1 VFEGL
6 CVDVNQDDLTEY
18 RKAKD
23 EYFRTGHDSP
33 LGHGDRSGFEG
44 LEYFDPRPDLVFT
57 VPIRPGD
64 GSEVRVRT
72 SDEAEKVYRKA
83 GSVEFEVGGAPVT
96 LALYDTGH
104 TGLFIP
110 FRDATSGLSTYGAGR
125 YLDVE
130 PNEDGTVTIDFNLA
144 YNPSCVYSDGWSC
157 PIPPSEN
164 RLSIPIEAGEKM
176 YARPD

>member
-1 VFEGL
+1 MDPSEL
-6 CVDVNQDDLTEY
+6 AEY

-23 EYFRTGHDSP
+23 EHFRTSHDSP
-33 LGHGDRSGFEG
+33 LDHGDRPGFGG
-44 LEYFDPRPDLVFT
+44 LDYFDARPDLVFT

-64 GSEVRVRT
+64 GSEVRVQT

-83 GSVEFEVGGAPVT
+83 GSVELVVDDNTVT
-96 LALYDTGH
+96 LTLYDTGH

-130 PNEDGTVTIDFNLA
+130 PDEDGSVTIDFNLA

-157 PIPPSEN
+157 PIPPPEN
-164 RLSIPIEAGEKM
+164 WLSVPIEAGERM
-176 YARPD
+176 YSRSS